1 MASHTVTIEAEM
13 IFGQYYPKGS
23 DTPIPAD
30 SLVAATRNP
39 LDGLQSRGNL
49 KVGDIV
55 LDALGK
61 PWVVRTGRDMLFDAE
76 VLMVDSA
83 DSKYKTLPHELSQ
96 LEAPITLLARDG
108 DRVADL
114 VMYR

>member
-23 DTPIPAD
+23 DTPVPAD
-30 SLVAATRNP
+30 ALVAATRNP

-55 LDALGK
+55 LDALGR
-61 PWVVRTGRDMLFDAE
+61 PWVVRTIRDGLLFDAE
-76 VLMVDSA
+76 VLAVDSA
-83 DSKYKTLPHELSQ
+83 DKPTMPRELSQ
-96 LEAPITLLARDG
+96 LEAPITLLAREG

>member
-1 MASHTVTIEAEM
+1 MASYTVTVEADF
-13 IFGQYYPKGS
+13 ILGNYYPMGS
-23 DTPIPAD
+23 DTPLPD
-30 SLVAATRNP
+30 KSVVGVDRNP

-49 KVGDIV
+49 KVGDVI

-61 PWVVRTGRDMLFDAE
+61 PWIVRTIRDGLLFDAE
-76 VLMVDSA
+76 VLAVDSA
-83 DSKYKTLPHELSQ
+83 DKPTMPRELSQ
-96 LEAPITLLARDG
+96 LTAPITLLARNG